1 VDKYNPVT
9 ANQKLLQ
16 AQQDLTLLRHEIAV
30 ALDLDFEKVVAS
42 TDLYKIYH
50 PREIALKILLCLQQ
64 FLIGCLIGV
73 LL

>member
-1 VDKYNPVT
+1 MPLLLLVVAKYFDGSYQT

-30 ALDLDFEKVVAS
+30 ALDLDFVKVVAS

-50 PREIALKILLCLQQ
+50 PRA
-64 FLIGCLIGV
+64 
-73 LL
+73 